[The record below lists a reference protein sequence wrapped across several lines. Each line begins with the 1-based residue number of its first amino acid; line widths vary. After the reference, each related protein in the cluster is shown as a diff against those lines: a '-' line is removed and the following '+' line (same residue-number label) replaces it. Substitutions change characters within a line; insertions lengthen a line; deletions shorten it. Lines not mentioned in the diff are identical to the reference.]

1 MNLKLEEIMDDEVIE
16 ARIKKVIIEHLH
28 LTPTE
33 YRNDAR
39 IVDDFGADSLDTV
52 ELVMAIEEEF
62 GIQISNEEA
71 ERALTVADTIQLVKQ
86 YVRPDATSAG

>member
-1 MNLKLEEIMDDEVIE
+1 MDDEVIE
-16 ARIKKVIIEHLH
+16 ARIKKVIIERLH
-28 LTPTE
+28 LTPAE

-62 GIQISNEEA
+62 DIQISNEEA
-71 ERALTVADTIQLVKQ
+71 ENALTVADTVRLVKR
-86 YVRPDATSAG
+86 YVKPDAVAGG